1 MEWKILKDNLVIYV
15 NKDTEKP
22 QDELERSKAVSKLVR
37 SIIEAEAV
45 LGHPTEATRKLIEAK
60 YNKGSV
66 SYKDIKVGIYK
77 EGRMELL
84 NDGVKLKD
92 RFEKLML
99 E

>member
-1 MEWKILKDNLVIYV
+1 MVWKVLKDHLVIYV

-22 QDELERSKAVSKLVR
+22 QDELDKNRAVSKLVR
-37 SIIEAEAV
+37 TIIEAEVAQ
-45 LGHPTEATRKLIEAK
+45 GHETENTRKLIEAK
-60 YNKGSV
+60 YNRGSV